1 MTGKPKL
8 RLRCPVAVEGKYD
21 KIRLANLV
29 ETPILVL
36 NGFSVFNDG
45 EKKALLRRVCAE
57 SGLLL
62 LTDSD
67 RAGAF
72 LRAKL
77 KGMLPEGKLF
87 QVYVPMREGRE
98 ARKKKRSADGLL
110 GVEGIDDET
119 LYNLLL
125 PFADEQAPA
134 AQECDAHICD
144 AQKCAAVTRAQ
155 WYADGFSGGEGS
167 AERRRKLAK
176 ALDLPTNLSSGALLE
191 AINLLCSADAY
202 ERAKQTL

>member
-21 KIRLANLV
+21 KIRLSNIV

-36 NGFSVFNDG
+36 GGFSVFNDG
-45 EKKALLRRVCAE
+45 EKKALLRRVCG
-57 SGLLL
+57 SCGLIL

-77 KGMLPEGKLF
+77 KGMLPDGKLY
-87 QVYVPMREGRE
+87 QVYTPMREGKE
-98 ARKKKRSADGLL
+98 ARKRAPSADGLL

-119 LYNLLL
+119 LYALLA
-125 PFADEQAPA
+125 PFAEETCTGERAEPA
-134 AQECDAHICD
+134 G
-144 AQKCAAVTRAQ
+144 AAVSRAQ

-167 AERRRKLAK
+167 AERRRRLAS
-176 ALDLPTNLSSGALLE
+176 ALDLPVNLSSGALLE
-191 AINLLCSADAY
+191 AINLLCSGEAY
-202 ERAKQTL
+202 ERAKNSI